1 MLSPDEKLTALLD
14 SFARKIAN
22 DPGALEPHDPRYVSN
37 LHGTPAEDV
46 VVTMKRAIERLDGSA
61 RFYFTGQRGTGK
73 STELRRLAGLL
84 NKSTTTRAFVV
95 DALGYIAET
104 HPITLNDLLL
114 LVALAFAEAI
124 KESAGQDFLKED
136 LATRFGNWLETEVA
150 LTGFTVGGAKVE
162 LKAQQQSVSER
173 IREFDLARQERMID
187 ESRKYITELA
197 DFARKHFGCEKVVLI
212 VDSLER
218 LRGSGADTNPM
229 FERVVKVFD
238 GGVNNLLIDRL
249 QVIYAVPPYLTFL
262 TNVQAYAQV
271 FTLASVR
278 VCQRPVGANKR
289 QPREEGLQVMREVVT
304 LRFADWSMVLSQE
317 ALDHLI
323 FHSGGDLRQLLRRF
337 LIDVID
343 QCYFVLSELPLNKGH
358 KVIATTIARL
368 QGEYDALVVR
378 DEYPLLK
385 NIAETNTVDISNRE
399 RDLPVAARFFDIRAV
414 LSYRNGVDWV
424 DLNPLLWPLID
435 KYTPPAPSNAAGEA

>member
-1 MLSPDEKLTALLD
+1 
-14 SFARKIAN
+14 
-22 DPGALEPHDPRYVSN
+22 
-37 LHGTPAEDV
+37 
-46 VVTMKRAIERLDGSA
+46 
-61 RFYFTGQRGTGK
+61 
-73 STELRRLAGLL
+73 
-84 NKSTTTRAFVV
+84 
-95 DALGYIAET
+95 
-104 HPITLNDLLL
+104 
-114 LVALAFAEAI
+114 
-124 KESAGQDFLKED
+124 
-136 LATRFGNWLETEVA
+136 
-150 LTGFTVGGAKVE
+150 
-162 LKAQQQSVSER
+162 
-173 IREFDLARQERMID
+173 
-187 ESRKYITELA
+187 
-197 DFARKHFGCEKVVLI
+197 
-212 VDSLER
+212 
-218 LRGSGADTNPM
+218 
-229 FERVVKVFD
+229 
-238 GGVNNLLIDRL
+238 
-249 QVIYAVPPYLTFL
+249 
-262 TNVQAYAQV
+262 
-271 FTLASVR
+271 
-278 VCQRPVGANKR
+278 
-289 QPREEGLQVMREVVT
+289 
-304 LRFADWSMVLSQE
+304 MVLSQE